1 MHPTPYAE
9 ARCHTRVQIP
19 ERVAMEA
26 QPGDDVARNND
37 GVSLTPEKL
46 AAKLEARFSAG
57 PEPQTF
63 TYLGSRFLVSVN
75 PYEALESQ
83 SDAAAAVYA
92 DDYRNTSRKRK
103 GVAPHVFAVA
113 ANAYLHMRQTGLN
126 QSIVFSGE
134 TGTGKSEAKRMALR
148 MLSFL
153 RPHARRDTQLFDK
166 IIEAEI
172 VLEAFG
178 NAKTVAHAN
187 ASRVGLYTE
196 LQFDE
201 LGRIAGAKCCDYMLD
216 RGRIA
221 RVPDN
226 ERNYHVLHYLANGA
240 QSDER
245 AAFGLT
251 QGAYE
256 YLNRPGTIQRL
267 PGVDDAAQFQD
278 LRSAMHS
285 LGLRER
291 YQECVF
297 QVLAAVLGLGNLQ
310 LEDQKDATVAEAA
323 YVRNVELLEH
333 VALLL
338 GVDPAAL
345 QQAVTYHTRMI
356 GRELCTVYLD
366 AQGSRARCDALAR
379 HLYAMLFGWLVERI
393 NTVLACDPG
402 VYSSHIGLLDLPGF
416 QSGKRSRFDHFV
428 FNYANE
434 RIHHFVNHHVFGVG
448 REEYAAEGV
457 DHISSAVSHTDN
469 TGCLDL
475 FMKPGTGLLF
485 VMDRFT
491 KTTKKDKGRDTKSG
505 SEGDAKLLALF
516 NEAHAAESPSW
527 YAASRRA
534 NEFGVRHFVRRV
546 GYSVD
551 QFADWN
557 TDRLGVDFYTL
568 FRGVSAGDA
577 PATTN
582 PFVARLFD
590 DAMVVVEGHPRLESA
605 VIDAQ
610 QTAMPLRAPSAAQP
624 PAQKKRK
631 IMCAVSQYQRA
642 LTQLISALDE
652 TLPWFVHC
660 INPNDHQEAREWDRE
675 HVQQQLAAYGVVDI
689 AHGKHAEF
697 TASLLHADLTS
708 RYRVAIKKYVRTQEK
723 VTPAEVCEALRRAM
737 GWGDCDMAIGKTK
750 VFLSF
755 AAWRQLEDPL
765 RERERLLAC
774 GLHEDAVGSASPEDL
789 QSVYEDDDAE
799 LFPDGDDAV
808 DDAASLLEHGAA
820 LQAQMTA
827 AAAAAA
833 GAAPGGDRSPLGGS
847 PGLSGGDD
855 DKTID
860 DSRSGGRASRAT
872 AAGAGGD
879 EKGEKGAHSP
889 AGEVEEEDEEDED
902 PASKMSRARRNWLV
916 LVWLLTWWAPSPCL
930 SWCGRLRRKDQ
941 RIAWREKVALCA
953 LILFLCCVMIF
964 WIAVLGLLICPK
976 QHVHSIEEMRGHNTA
991 DDALIAIRGEV
1002 FDIQGFNHMGVNSK
1016 YLIDNNYPGSDL
1028 SDKFPLQLSFICPFP
1043 DLDPR
1048 LSLSP
1053 KPEPYTDT
1061 WLHDHRFWRHPDMVQ
1076 GGYNY
1081 YQYRLMR
1088 IMRENYARGKIAIEP
1103 QRIEMEGKGVGMP
1116 SGMRRY
1122 WSIINNEV
1130 FDLTDYI
1137 QRRGAPFVVAPDD
1150 RSNETRSR
1158 LFLDDGV
1165 HNMFQMHPGQ
1175 DITDRWNRYFAKRPM
1190 ARRMHYQCLRG
1201 AFYAGVVDKRKSFQC
1216 YFANY
1221 VLLASSVA
1229 LTSIIFFKF
1238 LAALQ
1243 LGSRREPE
1251 EHDKFIICNVPC
1263 YTEGDE
1269 GLRSTLESLATLHY
1283 DDKRKLLFIIC
1294 DGMIVGSGNDRPT
1307 PRIVLDILG
1316 ADPDLDPE
1324 PLSFL
1329 SLGEGQKQHNMG
1341 KVYSGLYEAAG
1352 HVVPYIVV
1360 VKCGTPRERTRQ
1372 GNRGKRDSQIIL
1384 MRFFNKV
1391 HFNLPMSP
1399 LELEIYHQ
1407 IKNVI
1412 GVNPA
1417 FYEFIMMVDADTYVF
1432 PDSLNRMVSCMLH
1445 DSKLMGICGE
1455 TQLANEK
1462 DTWITMIQVYE
1473 YYISHHLS
1481 KAFESLFGSVTCLP
1495 GCFCMYRIRAPE
1507 SNYPLLVSN
1516 NMVSDYAENN
1526 VDTLHKKNLLHLGED
1541 RYLTTLMLKHHPYYK
1556 MKFTSDA
1563 QCRTNAP
1570 DTWQVLLSQR
1580 RRWINSTVHNL
1591 LELVFLPR
1599 LCGFCCFSMRFI
1611 VFIDLVSTIV
1621 MPATVVYLGYL
1632 IYQLVVSTSDTP
1644 LVSVYLLAAVYGL
1657 QALLFVFKRQWQH
1670 IGWMIVYLLALPVF
1684 SFFIPIYAFWH
1695 FDDFSWG
1702 NTRMVVGDGKKV
1714 KYVAEIEEFDPTTIP
1729 LRKWDEYEE
1738 DILNNGPPKA
1748 RIDDLR
1754 SEMSSRASMYFG
1766 HMRPESAAGSVY
1778 GGYGYG
1784 YHRNAA
1790 AHMQLAHA
1798 GDMAI
1803 PIGDASVASMSPAS
1817 NSHAFYAPEP
1827 MAFMNHPGPQMAAR
1841 AQPAPRFAAPDNGVP
1856 VQYPSGMPN
1865 EVLVQSVRRILSTV
1879 DLMLVTKKQVRQQ
1892 VAQDCNMDQDEL
1904 NARKAFINLCIDE
1917 VLNERL

>member
-1 MHPTPYAE
+1 
-9 ARCHTRVQIP
+9 
-19 ERVAMEA
+19 ME
-26 QPGDDVARNND
+26 PSSSDDVARYND
-37 GVSLTPEKL
+37 GVSLSTETL
-46 AAKLEARFSAG
+46 ANKLEARFSASS
-57 PEPQTF
+57 EPQTF
-63 TYLGSRFLVSVN
+63 TYLGSRFLISVN

-83 SDAAAAVYA
+83 NDTAAAVYA
-92 DDYRNTSRKRK
+92 EDYRNTSGKRK
-103 GVAPHVFAVA
+103 GVTPHVFGVA

-126 QSIVFSGE
+126 QSLIFSGE
-134 TGTGKSEAKRMALR
+134 TGTGKSEAKRLAIR

-153 RPHARRDTQLFDK
+153 RPHARRDTQVFDK

-172 VLEAFG
+172 ILEAFG
-178 NAKTVAHAN
+178 NAKTTSHSN
-187 ASRVGLYTE
+187 GTRVGMYTE

-201 LGRIAGAKCCDYMLD
+201 LGRIAGAKYCDYMLD
-216 RGRIA
+216 RNRVTN
-221 RVPDN
+221 VPDN
-226 ERNYHVLHYLANGA
+226 ERNYHVFHYLVHGV
-240 QSDER
+240 QSEER
-245 AAFGLT
+245 SHFGLT
-251 QGAYE
+251 QSSYE

-267 PGVDDAAQFQD
+267 PGVDDAMQLQD
-278 LRSAMHS
+278 LRSAMNS
-285 LGLRER
+285 LRIR
-291 YQECVF
+291 DKYQECIF
-297 QVLAAVLGLGNLQ
+297 QVLAAILGLGDLQ
-310 LEDQKDATVAEAA
+310 LENQKDTTVTEAA
-323 YVRNVELLEH
+323 YIKNVDLLDH
-333 VALLL
+333 VALQL
-338 GVDPAAL
+338 GVDPASL
-345 QQAVTYHTRMI
+345 QQAVTYHTKMI

-366 AQGSRARCDALAR
+366 SQGSRARCDALAR
-379 HLYAMLFGWLVERI
+379 HLYSLLFNWLVEKI
-393 NTVLACDPG
+393 NSTLLCDQG

-416 QSGKRSRFDHFV
+416 QNQKRNHYEQFIY
-428 FNYANE
+428 NYANE
-434 RIHHFVNHHVFGVG
+434 RIHHFMNHHIFDVG
-448 REEYAAEGV
+448 KEEYASEGV
-457 DHISSAVSHTDN
+457 DHILNSATYRDN

-475 FMKPGTGLLF
+475 FMKSGSGLLF
-485 VMDRFT
+485 VMDKFT
-491 KTTKKDKGRDTKSG
+491 KTSKKEKNRSSKSG
-505 SEGDAKLLALF
+505 SEADTRLVGLF
-516 NEAHAAESPSW
+516 DEAHHDHGKTRAGSEPW
-527 YAASRRA
+527 YIKSRRQG
-534 NEFGVRHFVRRV
+534 EFGIRHFACQAS
-546 GYSVD
+546 YSAS
-551 QFADWN
+551 QF
-557 TDRLGVDFYTL
+557 TDNNIDYLGVDFYTL
-568 FRGVSAGDA
+568 FRGISTGDS
-577 PATTN
+577 PATIN
-582 PFVARLFD
+582 PFVARILD
-590 DAMVVVEGHPRLESA
+590 DRTVVVEGHPRLESA
-605 VIDAQ
+605 IINAQ
-610 QTAMPLRAPSAAQP
+610 QSMMPLRAPYTSQP
-624 PAQKKRK
+624 KAQKKRK
-631 IMCAVSQYQRA
+631 ITCVVSQYQRA
-642 LTQLISALDE
+642 LTQLISSLDE
-652 TLPWFVHC
+652 TLPWFVYC
-660 INPNDHQEAREWDRE
+660 ISPNDQQEARTWEKE
-675 HVQQQLAAYGVVDI
+675 HVHRQLTSAGIVDI
-689 AHGKHAEF
+689 ARAKNVEF
-697 TASLLHADLTS
+697 TASLLHDDLAS
-708 RYRVAIKKYVRTQEK
+708 RYNVAIKKYVRTKEK
-723 VTPAEVCEALRRAM
+723 TSSVERCEALRRAM
-737 GWGDCDMAIGKTK
+737 GWDDSDMAIGKK
-750 VFLSF
+750 KAFLSF
-755 AAWRQLEDPL
+755 GAWRQLEDPL
-765 RERERLLAC
+765 RERERLLVSGIKA
-774 GLHEDAVGSASPEDL
+774 GSPGSVQPEDL
-789 QSVYEDDDAE
+789 QSVYEDDGME
-799 LFPDGDDAV
+799 LFPDDLHDEDDI
-808 DDAASLLEHGAA
+808 ASLLDYTAAFQEH
-820 LQAQMTA
+820 QAQITLA
-827 AAAAAA
+827 QGDKQSGC
-833 GAAPGGDRSPLGGS
+833 GASTS
-847 PGLSGGDD
+847 GDD
-855 DKTID
+855 ERTFDEANSD
-860 DSRSGGRASRAT
+860 RPSGKE
-872 AAGAGGD
+872 GD
-879 EKGEKGAHSP
+879 LKVDHVESLV
-889 AGEVEEEDEEDED
+889 VEEKDVEE
-902 PASKMSRARRNWLV
+902 ASSSISSSRRYWLI
-916 LVWLLTWWAPSPCL
+916 LVWLLTWWMPSPFL
-930 SWCGRLRRKDQ
+930 SCCGKLKRKDQ

-953 LILFLCCVMIF
+953 LILLCCCVIIF

-976 QHVHSIEEMRGHNTA
+976 QHVHTIEEMRGHNTA

-1016 YLIDNNYPGSDL
+1016 YLVDNNYPGSDM
-1028 SDKFPLQLSFICPFP
+1028 SDKFPLQLSFVCPFP
-1043 DLDPR
+1043 GLDPR
-1048 LSLSP
+1048 LAMSP
-1053 KPEPYTDT
+1053 KPEPYTEA
-1061 WLHDHRFWRHPDMVQ
+1061 WLHDHRFWRHPEMVQ

-1088 IMRENYARGKIAIEP
+1088 IMRENYYRGKIATEP
-1103 QRIEMEGKGVGMP
+1103 QRVEMEGKGIGLP

-1130 FDLTDYI
+1130 FDLTEYI
-1137 QRRGAPFVVAPDD
+1137 QRRGAPFVVAPDE
-1150 RSNETRSR
+1150 RSNETSSR
-1158 LFLDDGV
+1158 MFLDDGV

-1175 DITDRWNRYFAKRPM
+1175 DITDKWNRYFSKRPI
-1190 ARRMHYQCLRG
+1190 ARRLHYQCLRG
-1201 AFYAGVVDKRKSFQC
+1201 AFYVGVVDKRKSFQC

-1251 EHDKFIICNVPC
+1251 EHDRFIVCNVPC
-1263 YTEGDE
+1263 YTEGEE

-1283 DDKRKLLFIIC
+1283 DDKRKLMFVIC

-1316 ADPDLDPE
+1316 SDPDIEPE

-1329 SLGEGQKQHNMG
+1329 SLGEGTKQHNMG
-1341 KVYSGLYEAAG
+1341 KVYSGLFEAAG
-1352 HVVPYIVV
+1352 HVVPYVVV

-1507 SNYPLLVSN
+1507 SNYPLLASN
-1516 NMVSDYAENN
+1516 GIVKEYSENN

-1563 QCRTNAP
+1563 QCKTNAP

-1632 IYQLVVSTSDTP
+1632 IYQLAVSTSDTP

-1702 NTRMVVGDGKKV
+1702 NTRMVVGDGKKA
-1714 KYVAEIEEFDPTTIP
+1714 KYVAEVEEFDPTTIP
-1729 LRKWDEYEE
+1729 LRKWDEYEQE
-1738 DILNNGPPKA
+1738 IMHGGPEKA
-1748 RIDDLR
+1748 AMDDLR

-1766 HMRPESAAGSVY
+1766 PPRPGSAAGSVAGSVY
-1778 GGYGYG
+1778 GAGNYG
-1784 YHRNAA
+1784 YHQGAVANMHIAA
-1790 AHMQLAHA
+1790 PHQHVNIPMSMA
-1798 GDMAI
+1798 GGDI
-1803 PIGDASVASMSPAS
+1803 QCDASVAGMSLANNHCYNMPGV
-1817 NSHAFYAPEP
+1817 P
-1827 MAFMNHPGPQMAAR
+1827 MAPMQNYAMQGPGIGHSAA
-1841 AQPAPRFAAPDNGVP
+1841 AENGQLVH
-1856 VQYPSGMPN
+1856 YPSGMPN
-1865 EVLVQSVRRILSTV
+1865 EVLMQSVRRILSTA

-1892 VAQDCNMDQDEL
+1892 VALDCNMDQEEL
-1904 NARKAFINLCIDE
+1904 SARKSFINLCIDE
-1917 VLNERL
+1917 VLSERL

>member
-1 MHPTPYAE
+1 MDPASS
-9 ARCHTRVQIP
+9 
-19 ERVAMEA
+19 
-26 QPGDDVARNND
+26 DDVARHND
-37 GVSLTPEKL
+37 GVSLSAEGL
-46 AAKLEARFSAG
+46 ANRLEARFSVE

-92 DDYRNTSRKRK
+92 EDYRNTSGKRK
-103 GVAPHVFAVA
+103 GVAPHVFGIAT
-113 ANAYLHMRQTGLN
+113 NAYLHMRQTGLN
-126 QSIVFSGE
+126 QSLIFSGE
-134 TGTGKSEAKRMALR
+134 TGTGKSEAKRLAIR

-153 RPHARRDTQLFDK
+153 RPHARRDTQIFDK
-166 IIEAEI
+166 IVETEI
-172 VLEAFG
+172 ILEAFG
-178 NAKTVAHAN
+178 NAKTTSHAN
-187 ASRVGLYTE
+187 ASRVGIYSE

-201 LGRIAGAKCCDYMLD
+201 LGRIAGAKYCDYMLD
-216 RGRIA
+216 RNRVTH
-221 RVPDN
+221 VPDN
-226 ERNYHVLHYLANGA
+226 ERNYHVFHYLVHGV
-240 QSDER
+240 QSNER
-245 AAFGLT
+245 SLFGLT
-251 QGAYE
+251 HNNYE

-267 PGVDDAAQFQD
+267 QGVDDAVQFQD
-278 LRSAMHS
+278 LRTAMHS
-285 LGLRER
+285 LGIRDK
-291 YQECVF
+291 YQECIF
-297 QVLAAVLGLGNLQ
+297 QTLAAILELGNLQ
-310 LEDQKDATVAEAA
+310 LEDQKDTTVAEAA
-323 YVRNVELLEH
+323 YIKNVELLDH
-333 VALLL
+333 IALLL
-338 GVDPAAL
+338 GVEPANL
-345 QQAVTYHTRMI
+345 QQAVTYHTKMI

-366 AQGSRARCDALAR
+366 SRGSRARCDALAR
-379 HLYAMLFGWLVERI
+379 HLYSLLFSWLLEKI
-393 NTVLACDPG
+393 NSKLGCDQS

-416 QSGKRSRFDHFV
+416 QSQKRNHYEQFV
-428 FNYANE
+428 YNYANE
-434 RIHHFVNHHVFGVG
+434 RIHHFMNHHVFDVG
-448 REEYAAEGV
+448 SEEYASEGV
-457 DHISSAVSHTDN
+457 DHILNSVSHGDN

-475 FMKPGTGLLF
+475 FMKSGTGLLF
-485 VMDRFT
+485 IMDRFT
-491 KTTKKDKGRDTKSG
+491 KTSKKDKDRNSRSGREGDTKLV
-505 SEGDAKLLALF
+505 KLF
-516 NEAHAAESPSW
+516 NEAHQDSAKSKTASEPW
-527 YAASRRA
+527 YIKCKRQD
-534 NEFGVRHFVRRV
+534 EFSVRHYACPVN
-546 GYSVD
+546 YSID
-551 QFADWN
+551 QFVDNN
-557 TDRLGVDFYTL
+557 TDYLGVDFYTL
-568 FRGVSAGDA
+568 FRGISASDS
-577 PATTN
+577 PATIN
-582 PFVARLFD
+582 PFVARLLD
-590 DAMVVVEGHPRLESA
+590 DRVIIVEGHPRLESA
-605 VIDAQ
+605 IINAQ
-610 QTAMPLRAPSAAQP
+610 QSMMPLRAPYTSQP
-624 PAQKKRK
+624 RAQKKRK
-631 IMCAVSQYQRA
+631 ITCVVSQYQRA
-642 LTQLISALDE
+642 LTQLISSLDE
-652 TLPWFVHC
+652 TLPWFIYC
-660 INPNDHQEAREWDRE
+660 INPNDQQEARAWEKE
-675 HVQQQLAAYGVVDI
+675 HVQRQLQSAGVVNI
-689 AHGKHAEF
+689 ARAKNVEF
-697 TASLLHADLTS
+697 TASLLHGDLVS
-708 RYRVAIKKYVRTQEK
+708 RYNVAIKKYVRTKEK
-723 VTPAEVCEALRRAM
+723 TSSIERCEALRRAM
-737 GWGDCDMAIGKTK
+737 GWDDSDMAIGKRK
-750 VFLSF
+750 AFLSF
-755 AAWRQLEDPL
+755 SAWRQLEDPL

-774 GLHEDAVGSASPEDL
+774 GIKDNNSGSVPAEDL

-799 LFPDGDDAV
+799 LFLDDLAMEEDDIASLLDYSAALQEHQIQMNLAHADVQRGYEMSSPADDEKTV
-808 DDAASLLEHGAA
+808 DDAHSDRPSGKE
-820 LQAQMTA
+820 
-827 AAAAAA
+827 
-833 GAAPGGDRSPLGGS
+833 GDLKVTRVESPV
-847 PGLSGGDD
+847 
-855 DKTID
+855 
-860 DSRSGGRASRAT
+860 
-872 AAGAGGD
+872 
-879 EKGEKGAHSP
+879 
-889 AGEVEEEDEEDED
+889 VEEEDDN
-902 PASKMSRARRNWLV
+902 AQNKISRSRRYWLV
-916 LVWLLTWWAPSPCL
+916 LVWLLTWWVPSPLL
-930 SWCGRLRRKDQ
+930 SCCGRLKRKDQ

-953 LILFLCCVMIF
+953 LIFLCCCAIIF

-976 QHVHSIEEMRGHNTA
+976 QHVHTIEELRGHNTA

-1016 YLIDNNYPGSDL
+1016 YLVDNNYPGSDM
-1028 SDKFPLQLSFICPFP
+1028 SDKFPLQLSFVCPFP
-1043 DLDPR
+1043 GLDPR
-1048 LSLSP
+1048 LALSP
-1053 KPEPYTDT
+1053 KPEPYTEA
-1061 WLHDHRFWRHPDMVQ
+1061 WLHDHRFWRHPEMVE

-1088 IMRENYARGKIAIEP
+1088 IMRDNYFRGKIATEP
-1103 QRIEMEGKGVGMP
+1103 QRVEMEGKGVGLP
-1116 SGMRRY
+1116 NGMRRY
-1122 WSIINNEV
+1122 WSIINNEI
-1130 FDLTDYI
+1130 FDLSEYI
-1137 QRRGAPFVVAPDD
+1137 QRRGAPFVVAPDG
-1150 RSNETRSR
+1150 RSNETNSR
-1158 LFLDDGV
+1158 MFLDDGV

-1175 DITDRWNRYFAKRPM
+1175 DITDKWNRYFAKRPV
-1190 ARRMHYQCLRG
+1190 ARRLHYQCLRG
-1201 AFYAGVVDKRKSFQC
+1201 AFYVGVVDKRKSFQC

-1283 DDKRKLLFIIC
+1283 DDKRKLLFVIC
-1294 DGMIVGSGNDRPT
+1294 DGMIVGSGNDRST

-1316 ADPDLDPE
+1316 SDPDIEPE

-1329 SLGEGQKQHNMG
+1329 SLGEGTKQHNMG
-1341 KVYSGLYEAAG
+1341 KVYSGLFEAAG

-1391 HFNLPMSP
+1391 HFNLPMTP

-1516 NMVSDYAENN
+1516 NIVMDYSENN

-1563 QCRTNAP
+1563 QCKTNAP

-1632 IYQLVVSTSDTP
+1632 IYQLAASTSDTP

-1702 NTRMVVGDGKKV
+1702 NTRMVVGDGKKA
-1714 KYVAEIEEFDPTTIP
+1714 KYVAEAETFDPSTIP
-1729 LRKWDEYEE
+1729 LRKWDEYEQE
-1738 DILNNGPPKA
+1738 IMNGGRDKA
-1748 RIDDLR
+1748 NINGLR

-1766 HMRPESAAGSVY
+1766 PPRPGSAAGSVY
-1778 GGYGYG
+1778 SAGNYG
-1784 YHRNAA
+1784 YHTGPGIN
-1790 AHMQLAHA
+1790 MQLANNVAHVNIPMGMA
-1798 GDMAI
+1798 G
-1803 PIGDASVASMSPAS
+1803 GDVPCNVSVVGMGM
-1817 NSHAFYAPEP
+1817 NNDNNNNMRYAPDIPVP
-1827 MAFMNHPGPQMAAR
+1827 MSHPMPPSMPSHQLPAHGVGNGGGYTASQMEALAEG
-1841 AQPAPRFAAPDNGVP
+1841 APVP
-1856 VQYPSGMPN
+1856 YPSGMPN
-1865 EVLVQSVRRILSTV
+1865 EVLMQSVRRILSTV

-1892 VAQDCNMDQDEL
+1892 VAQDCSMDQDEL
-1904 NARKAFINLCIDE
+1904 SARKSFINLCIDE

>member
-1 MHPTPYAE
+1 MECTSTDDL
-9 ARCHTRVQIP
+9 ARR
-19 ERVAMEA
+19 
-26 QPGDDVARNND
+26 ND
-37 GVSLTPEKL
+37 GVQLSASDL
-46 AAKLEARFSAG
+46 ANKLEARLMNG
-57 PEPQTF
+57 TEPHTF
-63 TYLGSRFLVSVN
+63 TYLGSRFLISIN

-92 DDYRNTSRKRK
+92 EDYRNTSEKRK

-113 ANAYLHMRQTGLN
+113 TNAYLHMRQTGLN
-126 QSIVFSGE
+126 QSLIFTGE
-134 TGTGKSEAKRMALR
+134 TGTGKSEAKRLAVR

-153 RPHARRDTQLFDK
+153 RPHARRDTQIFDK
-166 IIEAEI
+166 IVEAEI
-172 VLEAFG
+172 ILEAFG
-178 NAKTVAHAN
+178 NAKTVSHAN
-187 ASRVGLYTE
+187 ASRVGMYTE

-201 LGRIAGAKCCDYMLD
+201 LGRIAGAKYSDYMLE
-216 RGRIA
+216 RSRVTH
-221 RVPDN
+221 VPDN
-226 ERNYHVLHYLANGA
+226 ERNYHVLHYLAHGVH
-240 QSDER
+240 SDER
-245 AAFGLT
+245 SLFGLS
-251 QGAYE
+251 QSSYE
-256 YLNRPGTIQRL
+256 YLSRPGTIQRL
-267 PGVDDAAQFQD
+267 PGVDDASQFQD
-278 LRSAMHS
+278 LRMAMHS
-285 LGLRER
+285 LGLREKH
-291 YQECVF
+291 QECIF
-297 QVLAAVLGLGNLQ
+297 QVLSAILSLGNLQ
-310 LEDQKDATVAEAA
+310 LEDQKDTTIAEAA
-323 YVRNVELLEH
+323 YVKNAELLNH
-333 VALLL
+333 IALIL
-338 GVDPAAL
+338 GIEPSSL
-345 QQAVTYHTRMI
+345 QQAVTYHTCMI

-366 AQGSRARCDALAR
+366 AQGSRSRCDALAR
-379 HLYAMLFGWLVERI
+379 HLYSLLFGWLIEKI
-393 NTVLACDPG
+393 NTTLGCDQS

-416 QSGKRSRFDHFV
+416 QSQKRNHFEQ
-428 FNYANE
+428 FIYNYANE
-434 RIHHFVNHHVFGVG
+434 RIHHFMNHHVFEVG
-448 REEYAAEGV
+448 SDEYASEGI
-457 DHISSAVSHTDN
+457 DHVLSTATHKDN

-475 FMKPGTGLLF
+475 FMKSGTGLLF
-485 VMDRFT
+485 VMDKFT
-491 KTTKKDKGRDTKSG
+491 KSTKKEKDSKNSNNNSNSKTGP
-505 SEGDAKLLALF
+505 EGDAKLLELF
-516 NEAHAAESPSW
+516 AEAQQTTAKGKAGNEAW
-527 YAASRRA
+527 YVGVKRHG
-534 NEFGVRHFVRRV
+534 EFGVRHFARQVN
-546 GYSVD
+546 YSID
-551 QFADWN
+551 QFADKN
-557 TDRLGVDFYTL
+557 TDYLGVDFYTL

-577 PATTN
+577 PTTVN

-590 DAMVVVEGHPRLESA
+590 DRSIVVEGHPRLQSA
-605 VIDAQ
+605 IIDAQ
-610 QTAMPLRAPSAAQP
+610 QILAPLRAPSTSHP
-624 PAQKKRK
+624 RPQKKKK
-631 IMCAVSQYQRA
+631 ILCVVSQYQRT

-660 INPNDHQEAREWDRE
+660 INPNDNQESRTWDKD
-675 HVQQQLAAYGVVDI
+675 HVQRQLTAYGIVDV
-689 AHGKHAEF
+689 ARAKSAEF
-697 TASLLHADLTS
+697 TASLLHADVAA
-708 RYRVAIKKYVRTQEK
+708 RYKVALKKYVRTKEK
-723 VTPAEVCEALRRAM
+723 TDAVERCQALRRAM
-737 GWGDCDMAIGKTK
+737 GWDDSDMAIGKKK

-755 AAWRQLEDPL
+755 NAWRQLEDPL
-765 RERERLLAC
+765 RERERLLVC
-774 GLHEDAVGSASPEDL
+774 GIKDDGSGGAVAAEDL
-789 QSVYEDDDAE
+789 QSVYEDDDVE
-799 LFPDGDDAV
+799 LFADAAMAEADVASLLAYSAALQERQLNMQLALADGAASASAGDDEKTV
-808 DDAASLLEHGAA
+808 DDAGSDCDASKSDKKEI
-820 LQAQMTA
+820 
-827 AAAAAA
+827 A
-833 GAAPGGDRSPLGGS
+833 GDLPEL
-847 PGLSGGDD
+847 
-855 DKTID
+855 
-860 DSRSGGRASRAT
+860 
-872 AAGAGGD
+872 
-879 EKGEKGAHSP
+879 
-889 AGEVEEEDEEDED
+889 EEEDDD
-902 PASKMSRARRNWLV
+902 AKGRMSASRRYWLV
-916 LVWLLTWWAPSPCL
+916 VVWLLTWWVPSPLL
-930 SWCGRLRRKDQ
+930 SCCGKLRRKDQ

-953 LILFLCCVMIF
+953 MIFLCCCVIIF

-976 QHVHSIEEMRGHNTA
+976 QHVHTIEEMRGHNTA

-1016 YLIDNNYPGSDL
+1016 YLVDNNYPGSDV
-1028 SDKFPLQLSFICPFP
+1028 SDRFPLQLSFVCPFP
-1043 DLDPR
+1043 GMDPR
-1048 LSLSP
+1048 LALTP
-1053 KPEPYTDT
+1053 KPEPYSDT
-1061 WLHDHRFWRHPDMVQ
+1061 WLHDHRFWRHPEMVS

-1088 IMRENYARGKIAIEP
+1088 IMRENYSRGKIATEP
-1103 QRIEMEGKGVGMP
+1103 QRIEMEGKGIGLP
-1116 SGMRRY
+1116 NGTRRY
-1122 WSIINNEV
+1122 WAIINNEV
-1130 FDLTDYI
+1130 FDLTEYI
-1137 QRRGAPFVVAPDD
+1137 QRRGAPFVVAPDGQ
-1150 RSNETRSR
+1150 SNETTSR
-1158 LFLDDGV
+1158 MFLDDGV
-1165 HNMFQMHPGQ
+1165 HNLFQMHAGQ
-1175 DITDRWNRYFAKRPM
+1175 DITEKWNRYFAKRPT
-1190 ARRMHYQCLRG
+1190 ARRLHYQCLRG
-1201 AFYAGVVDKRKSFQC
+1201 AFYAGVIDKRKSFQC

-1251 EHDKFIICNVPC
+1251 EHDKFIVCNVPC

-1283 DDKRKLLFIIC
+1283 DDKRKLLFVIC

-1329 SLGEGQKQHNMG
+1329 SLGEGMRQHNMA
-1341 KVYSGLYEAAG
+1341 KVYSGLFEAAG

-1391 HFNLPMSP
+1391 HFNLPMTP

-1445 DSKLMGICGE
+1445 DAKLMGICGE

-1516 NMVSDYAENN
+1516 SMVADYAENN

-1599 LCGFCCFSMRFI
+1599 LCGFCCFSMRFV

-1632 IYQLVVSTSDTP
+1632 IYQLATSTSDTP

-1670 IGWMIVYLLALPVF
+1670 IGWMIVYLLAMPVF

-1702 NTRMVVGDGKKV
+1702 NTRMVVGDGKKTR
-1714 KYVAEIEEFDPTTIP
+1714 YLAEIEEFDPATIP
-1729 LRKWDEYEE
+1729 LCKWEDYEQE
-1738 DILNNGPPKA
+1738 ILYSHADHAHP
-1748 RIDDLR
+1748 DDAR
-1754 SEMSSRASMYFG
+1754 SEMSSRASMYYGG
-1766 HMRPESAAGSVY
+1766 HPRPASAAGSVY
-1778 GGYGYG
+1778 GANNYGYYPHG
-1784 YHRNAA
+1784 AA
-1790 AHMQLAHA
+1790 NMQLATNPHVNIAMSMA
-1798 GDMAI
+1798 GGADV
-1803 PIGDASVASMSPAS
+1803 PCSASVAGMSIAATNQRFMHDMSAPMQVPMHMQMQIPAMGHAPLPPLSGMPGSGGFQMASMSHTS
-1817 NSHAFYAPEP
+1817 SESAPI
-1827 MAFMNHPGPQMAAR
+1827 
-1841 AQPAPRFAAPDNGVP
+1841 
-1856 VQYPSGMPN
+1856 QYPSGMPN
-1865 EVLVQSVRRILSTV
+1865 EVVMQSVRRILSTA
-1879 DLMLVTKKQVRQQ
+1879 DLMMVTKKQVRQQ
-1892 VAQDCNMDQDEL
+1892 VGQDCNMDQDEL
-1904 NARKAFINLCIDE
+1904 NARKSFINLCIDE
-1917 VLNERL
+1917 ALNERL

>member
-1 MHPTPYAE
+1 MDAKSS
-9 ARCHTRVQIP
+9 
-19 ERVAMEA
+19 
-26 QPGDDVARNND
+26 DDVARSND
-37 GVSLTPEKL
+37 GASLTSEVV
-46 AAKLEARFSAG
+46 ANRLEARFSAN
-57 PEPQTF
+57 PEPQIF
-63 TYLGSRFLVSVN
+63 TYLGSRFLISVN

-83 SDAAAAVYA
+83 SDAAAAIYA
-92 DDYRNTSRKRK
+92 EDYRNTSEKRR
-103 GVAPHVFAVA
+103 GLAPHVFAVA
-113 ANAYLHMRQTGLN
+113 SNAYLHMRQTGLN
-126 QSIVFSGE
+126 QSLVFSGE
-134 TGTGKSEAKRMALR
+134 TGTGKSEAKRLAMR

-153 RPHARRDTQLFDK
+153 RPHARRDTQMFDK
-166 IIEAEI
+166 IVEAEI

-178 NAKTVAHAN
+178 NAKTTSHAN
-187 ASRVGLYTE
+187 ASRVGTYTE

-201 LGRIAGAKCCDYMLD
+201 LGRIAGAKYSDYMLD
-216 RGRIA
+216 RNRVTH
-221 RVPDN
+221 VPDN
-226 ERNYHVLHYLANGA
+226 ERNYHVFHYLVNGV

-245 AAFGLT
+245 SKFGLSQST
-251 QGAYE
+251 HE
-256 YLNRPGTIQRL
+256 YLSRPGTIQRL

-278 LRSAMHS
+278 LRMAMHS
-285 LGLRER
+285 LGLRDK
-291 YQECVF
+291 YQECIF
-297 QVLAAVLGLGNLQ
+297 QVLAGILELGNLQ
-310 LEDQKDATVAEAA
+310 LEDQKDTTAAEAA
-323 YVRNVELLEH
+323 YIKNVELLEH

-338 GVDPAAL
+338 GIDAGNL

-379 HLYAMLFGWLVERI
+379 HLYSLLFGWLVEKI
-393 NTVLACDPG
+393 NTTLSCDAS

-416 QSGKRSRFDHFV
+416 QSDKRNRFEQFV
-428 FNYANE
+428 FNYASE
-434 RIHHFVNHHVFGVG
+434 RVHHFINHHVFDVG

-457 DHISSAVSHTDN
+457 EHILNSVSHRDN

-475 FMKPGTGLLF
+475 FMKTGTGLLF
-485 VMDRFT
+485 IMDRFT
-491 KTTKKDKGRDTKSG
+491 KASKKDKGRSAKTG
-505 SEGDAKLLALF
+505 AEGDAQLIGQF
-516 NEAHAAESPSW
+516 NDAHPDKGGDAW
-527 YAASRRA
+527 YLRAKRAS
-534 NEFGVRHFVRRV
+534 EFGVRHFARRV
-546 GYSVD
+546 NYSIE
-551 QFADWN
+551 QFADCN
-557 TDRLGVDFYTL
+557 TDYLGVDFYTL
-568 FRGVSAGDA
+568 IRGVSVSDA
-577 PATTN
+577 PATAN
-582 PFVARLFD
+582 PFVARMFD
-590 DAMVVVEGHPRLESA
+590 DRMLVVEGHPRLASA
-605 VIDAQ
+605 IINAQ
-610 QTAMPLRAPSAAQP
+610 QTVMPLRAPYTSQP
-624 PAQKKRK
+624 RAPKKRK
-631 IMCAVSQYQRA
+631 ITCVVSQYQRA
-642 LTQLISALDE
+642 LTQLISSLDE

-660 INPNDHQEAREWDRE
+660 IAPNDQQEARVWDKE
-675 HVQQQLAAYGVVDI
+675 FVQRQLAAGGISDI
-689 AHGKHAEF
+689 ARAKNAEF
-697 TASLLHADLTS
+697 TASLLHGDLTS
-708 RYRVAIKKYVRTQEK
+708 RYKVAIKKYVRTKEK
-723 VTPAEVCEALRRAM
+723 TSAVERCQALRRAM
-737 GWGDCDMAIGKTK
+737 GWDDSDMAIGKK
-750 VFLSF
+750 KAFLSF
-755 AAWRQLEDPL
+755 NAWRQLEDPL
-765 RERERLLAC
+765 RERERLLVC
-774 GLHEDAVGSASPEDL
+774 GIHEEATGGIHDEAPGGMAPEDL
-789 QSVYEDDDAE
+789 QSVYEDDDME
-799 LFPDGDDAV
+799 LFPDNGTAYEA
-808 DDAASLLEHGAA
+808 DAASLLDYGAT
-820 LQAQMTA
+820 LQMRQQQA
-827 AAAAAA
+827 AAINAAD
-833 GAAPGGDRSPLGGS
+833 APTMGS
-847 PGLSGGDD
+847 PGTGGGDD
-855 DKTID
+855 RTMD
-860 DSRSGGRASRAT
+860 DSLSADHASRADNEKDSDLKGT
-872 AAGAGGD
+872 AD
-879 EKGEKGAHSP
+879 EDA
-889 AGEVEEEDEEDED
+889 VVEEDED
-902 PASKMSRARRNWLV
+902 ETTKMTRARRYWLV
-916 LVWLLTWWAPSPCL
+916 LVWLLTWWVPSPCL
-930 SWCGRLRRKDQ
+930 SCCAKLKRRDQ

-953 LILFLCCVMIF
+953 LIFLLCCVIIF

-976 QHVHSIEEMRGHNTA
+976 QHVQTIEEMRGHNTA
-991 DDALIAIRGEV
+991 DDALVAIRGEV
-1002 FDIQGFNHMGVNSK
+1002 YDIQGFNHMGVNAK
-1016 YLIDNNYPGSDL
+1016 YLVDNNYPGSDL
-1028 SDKFPLQLSFICPFP
+1028 SDKFPLQLSFVCPFP

-1048 LSLSP
+1048 LALSP

-1061 WLHDHRFWRHPDMVQ
+1061 WLHDHRFWRHPDMVA
-1076 GGYNY
+1076 GGFNY

-1088 IMRENYARGKIAIEP
+1088 IMRENYSRGKIATEP

-1116 SGMRRY
+1116 NGMRRY
-1122 WSIINNEV
+1122 WSIINNEL
-1130 FDLTDYI
+1130 FDLTEYI
-1137 QRRGAPFVVAPDD
+1137 QRRGAPFVIAPDD
-1150 RSNETRSR
+1150 HSNETRSR
-1158 LFLDDGV
+1158 MFLDDGV

-1175 DITDRWNRYFAKRPM
+1175 DITDKWNRYFAKHPV
-1190 ARRMHYQCLRG
+1190 ARRIHYQCLRG
-1201 AFYAGVVDKRKSFQC
+1201 AFYVGVVDKRKSFQC

-1263 YTEGDE
+1263 YTEGEDN
-1269 GLRSTLESLATLHY
+1269 LRSTLESLSTLHY

-1294 DGMIVGSGNDRPT
+1294 DGMIMGSGNDRPT

-1316 ADPDLDPE
+1316 ADPDVDPE

-1329 SLGEGQKQHNMG
+1329 SLGEGMKQHNLG
-1341 KVYSGLYEAAG
+1341 KVYSGLFEAAG

-1391 HFNLPMSP
+1391 HFNLPMTP

-1407 IKNVI
+1407 IKNII

-1516 NMVSDYAENN
+1516 NMIRDYAENN

-1556 MKFTSDA
+1556 NKFTSDA

-1611 VFIDLVSTIV
+1611 VFIDLLSTIV

-1657 QALLFVFKRQWQH
+1657 QALLFVIKRQWQH

-1684 SFFIPIYAFWH
+1684 SFFIPIYSFWH

-1702 NTRMVVGDGKKV
+1702 NTRVVVGDGKKT
-1714 KYVAEIEEFDPTTIP
+1714 KYVAEVEEFDPSIIP
-1729 LRKWDEYEE
+1729 LRKWDEYREE
-1738 DILNNGPPKA
+1738 ILNGGLNKA
-1748 RIDDLR
+1748 RMDDMR

-1766 HMRPESAAGSVY
+1766 QPRPGSAAGSVY
-1778 GGYGYG
+1778 GVNGYGY
-1784 YHRNAA
+1784 YHNAGA
-1790 AHMQLAHA
+1790 NMQIANGGHMNIPMSVA
-1798 GDMAI
+1798 G
-1803 PIGDASVASMSPAS
+1803 GDAM
-1817 NSHAFYAPEP
+1817 
-1827 MAFMNHPGPQMAAR
+1827 
-1841 AQPAPRFAAPDNGVP
+1841 
-1856 VQYPSGMPN
+1856 
-1865 EVLVQSVRRILSTV
+1865 
-1879 DLMLVTKKQVRQQ
+1879 
-1892 VAQDCNMDQDEL
+1892 
-1904 NARKAFINLCIDE
+1904 
-1917 VLNERL
+1917 

>member
-1 MHPTPYAE
+1 MTTP
-9 ARCHTRVQIP
+9 VDP
-19 ERVAMEA
+19 
-26 QPGDDVARNND
+26 
-37 GVSLTPEKL
+37 
-46 AAKLEARFSAG
+46 
-57 PEPQTF
+57 
-63 TYLGSRFLVSVN
+63 
-75 PYEALESQ
+75 
-83 SDAAAAVYA
+83 
-92 DDYRNTSRKRK
+92 
-103 GVAPHVFAVA
+103 
-113 ANAYLHMRQTGLN
+113 N
-126 QSIVFSGE
+126 QCSGE
-134 TGTGKSEAKRMALR
+134 TGTGKSEAKRLALR

-153 RPHARRDTQLFDK
+153 RPHARRDTQVFDK

-172 VLEAFG
+172 IIEAFG
-178 NAKTVAHAN
+178 NAKTVCHAN
-187 ASRVGLYTE
+187 ASRVGIYTE

-201 LGRIAGAKCCDYMLD
+201 LGRIAGAKYCDYMLD
-216 RGRIA
+216 RSRVA

-226 ERNYHVLHYLANGA
+226 ERNFHVLHYLVNGT

-245 AAFGLT
+245 SAFGLT
-251 QGAYE
+251 QSTYE
-256 YLNRPGTIQRL
+256 YLCRPGTIQRL

-278 LRSAMHS
+278 LRTAMCS
-285 LGLRER
+285 LGLRQR
-291 YQECVF
+291 YQECIF
-297 QVLAAVLGLGNLQ
+297 QVLAAILGLGNLQ
-310 LEDQKDATVAEAA
+310 LEDQKDATAAEAA
-323 YVRNVELLEH
+323 YIRNVDLLGH
-333 VALLL
+333 IALLL
-338 GVDPAAL
+338 GVDAGSL

-366 AQGSRARCDALAR
+366 ASGSHTRCDALAR
-379 HLYAMLFGWLVERI
+379 HLYSLLFGWLVERI
-393 NTVLACDPG
+393 NSTLGCDQS

-416 QSGKRSRFDHFV
+416 QTSKRSCFEHFV

-448 REEYAAEGV
+448 HEEYAAEGV
-457 DHISSAVSHTDN
+457 GHILNSVSHADN

-475 FMKPGTGLLF
+475 FMKSGTGLLF
-485 VMDRFT
+485 IMDRFT
-491 KTTKKDKGRDTKSG
+491 KTSKKDRARNAKCGQ
-505 SEGDAKLLALF
+505 EGDARLAELF
-516 NEAHAAESPSW
+516 NEVHAGTGRGKRDADQSW
-527 YAASRRA
+527 YIESRRA
-534 NEFGVRHFVRRV
+534 NEFGIRHFARTVS
-546 GYSVD
+546 YSID
-551 QFADWN
+551 QFADCN

-568 FRGVSAGDA
+568 FRGVSAGEA

-582 PFVARLFD
+582 PFVMRMFADRML
-590 DAMVVVEGHPRLESA
+590 VVEGHPRLESA

-610 QTAMPLRAPSAAQP
+610 QTAAPLQAPASSQTS
-624 PAQKKRK
+624 AQKRRK
-631 IMCAVSQYQRA
+631 IACSVSQYQRA
-642 LTQLISALDE
+642 LTQLISSLDE

-675 HVQQQLAAYGVVDI
+675 HVQRQLAAYGIVHI
-689 AHGKHAEF
+689 ARGKNAEF
-697 TASLLHADLTS
+697 TASLLHADLVS
-708 RYRVAIKKYVRTQEK
+708 RYRVAIKKYVRTKEK
-723 VTPAEVCEALRRAM
+723 ASAAELCEALRRAM
-737 GWGDCDMAIGKTK
+737 GWDDSDMAIGKTK

-755 AAWRQLEDPL
+755 VAWRQLEDPL

-774 GLHEDAVGSASPEDL
+774 GMHADAASNVSPADL
-789 QSVYEDDDAE
+789 QSVYEDDDVE
-799 LFPDGDDAV
+799 LFPDGDDGDG
-808 DDAASLLEHGAA
+808 DDAEHDADIASLLEYGAA
-820 LQAQMTA
+820 LQRHQAQA
-827 AAAAAA
+827 SA
-833 GAAPGGDRSPLGGS
+833 GGTNAPSASGS
-847 PGLSGGDD
+847 PGLGDD
-855 DKTID
+855 EKTVD
-860 DSRSGGRASRAT
+860 DSHSAGRASKAT
-872 AAGAGGD
+872 DDKGGGGLKHLAGAGQAAAK
-879 EKGEKGAHSP
+879 EE
-889 AGEVEEEDEEDED
+889 EVEEEEDE
-902 PASKMSRARRNWLV
+902 ASKMSRARRNWLI
-916 LVWLLTWWAPSPCL
+916 LVWLLTWWVPSPCL

-976 QHVHSIEEMRGHNTA
+976 QHVHTIEEMRGHSTA

-1016 YLIDNNYPGSDL
+1016 YLVDNNYPGSDL
-1028 SDKFPLQLSFICPFP
+1028 SDKFPLQLSFVCPFP

-1048 LSLSP
+1048 LALSP
-1053 KPEPYTDT
+1053 RPEPYTDT
-1061 WLHDHRFWRHPDMVQ
+1061 WLHDHRFWRHPEMVQ

-1088 IMRENYARGKIAIEP
+1088 IMREGYYRGKIATEP
-1103 QRIEMEGKGVGMP
+1103 QRVEMEGRGVGLP

-1158 LFLDDGV
+1158 MFLDDGV

-1175 DITDRWNRYFAKRPM
+1175 DITDRWNRYFAKRPI

-1201 AFYAGVVDKRKSFQC
+1201 AFYVGVVDKRKSFQC

-1294 DGMIVGSGNDRPT
+1294 DGMIVGSGNDRST

-1316 ADPDLDPE
+1316 ADADLDPE
-1324 PLSFL
+1324 PLSFH
-1329 SLGEGQKQHNMG
+1329 SLGEGLRQHNMG
-1341 KVYSGLYEAAG
+1341 KVYSGLFEAAG
-1352 HVVPYIVV
+1352 HVVPYLVV

-1384 MRFFNKV
+1384 MHFFNKV

-1417 FYEFIMMVDADTYVF
+1417 FYEFIMMIDADTYVF

-1599 LCGFCCFSMRFI
+1599 LCGFCCFSMRFV

-1632 IYQLVVSTSDTP
+1632 IYQLAVSTSDTP

-1702 NTRMVVGDGKKV
+1702 NTRMVVGDGKKA
-1714 KYVAEIEEFDPTTIP
+1714 KYVAEVEEFDPASIP

-1738 DILNNGPPKA
+1738 DILHNGVAKA
-1748 RIDDLR
+1748 RMDDLR

-1766 HMRPESAAGSVY
+1766 HMRPGSAAGSVY
-1778 GGYGYG
+1778 GVNGYGY
-1784 YHRNAA
+1784 YHNAGA
-1790 AHMQLAHA
+1790 NMQLANA
-1798 GDMAI
+1798 GDVAI
-1803 PIGDASVASMSPAS
+1803 PMGVAGGDMCGASAASLGLA
-1817 NSHAFYAPEP
+1817 NNAFYAPEP
-1827 MAFMNHPGPQMAAR
+1827 PPFMSAGPQVPVLVQGAGGYGLAR
-1841 AQPAPRFAAPDNGVP
+1841 PALESMP

-1865 EVLVQSVRRILSTV
+1865 EVLMQSVRRILSTV

-1904 NARKAFINLCIDE
+1904 SVRKSFINLCIDE
-1917 VLNERL
+1917 ALNERL

>member
-1 MHPTPYAE
+1 MDATSSDDL
-9 ARCHTRVQIP
+9 ARR
-19 ERVAMEA
+19 
-26 QPGDDVARNND
+26 ND
-37 GVSLTPEKL
+37 GVSLSTSEL
-46 AAKLEARFSAG
+46 SNRLEARMNAG
-57 PEPQTF
+57 SEPQTF
-63 TYLGSRFLVSVN
+63 TYLGSRFLISVN

-92 DDYRNTSRKRK
+92 EDYRNTSGKRK

-113 ANAYLHMRQTGLN
+113 TNAYLHMRQTGLN
-126 QSIVFSGE
+126 QSLIFSGE
-134 TGTGKSEAKRMALR
+134 TGTGKSEAKRLAVR

-153 RPHARRDTQLFDK
+153 RPHARRDTQIFDK
-166 IIEAEI
+166 IVEAEI

-178 NAKTVAHAN
+178 NAKTVSHAN
-187 ASRVGLYTE
+187 ASRVGMYTE

-201 LGRIAGAKCCDYMLD
+201 LGRIAGAKYCDYMLE
-216 RGRIA
+216 RSRVTH
-221 RVPDN
+221 VPDN
-226 ERNYHVLHYLANGA
+226 ERNYHVLHYLVQGA
-240 QSDER
+240 QSEER
-245 AAFGLT
+245 SLFGLT
-251 QGAYE
+251 QGSYE
-256 YLNRPGTIQRL
+256 YLSRPGTIQRL
-267 PGVDDAAQFQD
+267 PGVDDAAQFED
-278 LRSAMHS
+278 LRMAMHS
-285 LGLRER
+285 LGLREK
-291 YQECVF
+291 YQECIF
-297 QVLAAVLGLGNLQ
+297 QVLAAILSLGNLQ
-310 LEDQKDATVAEAA
+310 LEDQKDTTVAEAA
-323 YVRNVELLEH
+323 YVKNVELLEH
-333 VALLL
+333 IALLL
-338 GVDPAAL
+338 GVDAGNL
-345 QQAVTYHTRMI
+345 QQALTYHTRMI

-366 AQGSRARCDALAR
+366 AQGSRSRCDALSR
-379 HLYAMLFGWLVERI
+379 NLYSLVFSWVLEKI
-393 NTVLACDPG
+393 NTTLGCDQN

-416 QSGKRSRFDHFV
+416 QSQKRSHFEQFI

-434 RIHHFVNHHVFGVG
+434 RMHHFMNHHVFEVG
-448 REEYAAEGV
+448 GDEYAAEGI
-457 DHISSAVSHTDN
+457 DHVLSTVVHRDN

-475 FMKPGTGLLF
+475 FMKSGTGLLF
-485 VMDRFT
+485 VMDKFT
-491 KTTKKDKGRDTKSG
+491 KTTKKEKDSGNNSKIGTEGDTK
-505 SEGDAKLLALF
+505 LLKLF
-516 NEAHAAESPSW
+516 NEAQKTPAKSKSTNEPWFVQSKRHG
-527 YAASRRA
+527 
-534 NEFGVRHFVRRV
+534 EFGVRHFAHQVN
-546 GYSVD
+546 YSID
-551 QFADWN
+551 QFADKN
-557 TDRLGVDFYTL
+557 VDYLGVDFYTL

-577 PATTN
+577 PSTAN
-582 PFVARLFD
+582 PFIARLLD
-590 DAMVVVEGHPRLESA
+590 DRSIVVEGHPRLESA
-605 VIDAQ
+605 IIDAQ
-610 QTAMPLRAPSAAQP
+610 QSMMPLRAPFTSHVR
-624 PAQKKRK
+624 AQKKRK
-631 IMCAVSQYQRA
+631 ITCVVSQYQRA

-660 INPNDHQEAREWDRE
+660 INPNDHQEPHTWDKD
-675 HVQQQLAAYGVVDI
+675 HVQRQLAAYGIVDI
-689 AHGKHAEF
+689 ARAKSAEF
-697 TASLLHADLTS
+697 TASLLHNDVVT
-708 RYRVAIKKYVRTQEK
+708 RYNVAFKKYVRTKEK
-723 VTPAEVCEALRRAM
+723 TGAVERCQALRRAM
-737 GWGDCDMAIGKTK
+737 GWDDSDMAIGKKK

-755 AAWRQLEDPL
+755 NAWRQLEDPL
-765 RERERLLAC
+765 RERERLLVC
-774 GLHEDAVGSASPEDL
+774 GVKDDGSGGGGVAAEDL

-799 LFPDGDDAV
+799 LFNDATMAEADV
-808 DDAASLLEHGAA
+808 ASLLEYSAA
-820 LQAQMTA
+820 LQERQLNMQLAQADVMA
-827 AAAAAA
+827 
-833 GAAPGGDRSPLGGS
+833 SPQAS
-847 PGLSGGDD
+847 SGDD
-855 DKTID
+855 EKTVDDLGLDGDID
-860 DSRSGGRASRAT
+860 
-872 AAGAGGD
+872 
-879 EKGEKGAHSP
+879 KGEKGALDGAP
-889 AGEVEEEDEEDED
+889 VIEEDDD
-902 PASKMSRARRNWLV
+902 DGDAGKRMSRSRRYWLV
-916 LVWLLTWWAPSPCL
+916 LVWLLTWWVPSPLL
-930 SWCGRLRRKDQ
+930 SCCGKLRRPDQ

-953 LILFLCCVMIF
+953 LIFVCCGVIIF

-976 QHVHSIEEMRGHNTA
+976 QHVHTIEEMRGHNTA

-1002 FDIQGFNHMGVNSK
+1002 FDIQGFNHMGINSK
-1016 YLIDNNYPGSDL
+1016 YLVDNNYPGSDV
-1028 SDKFPLQLSFICPFP
+1028 SDRFPLQLSFVCPFP
-1043 DLDPR
+1043 GLDPR
-1048 LSLSP
+1048 LALSP
-1053 KPEPYTDT
+1053 KPEPYSDT
-1061 WLHDHRFWRHPDMVQ
+1061 WLHDHRFWRHPEMVG

-1088 IMRENYARGKIAIEP
+1088 IMRENYSRGKIATEP
-1103 QRIEMEGKGVGMP
+1103 QRIEMEGKGIGLP
-1116 SGMRRY
+1116 NGTRRY
-1122 WSIINNEV
+1122 WAIINNEV
-1130 FDLTDYI
+1130 FDLTEYI
-1137 QRRGAPFVVAPDD
+1137 QRRGAPFVVAPDGQN
-1150 RSNETRSR
+1150 NETTSR
-1158 LFLDDGV
+1158 MFMDDGV
-1165 HNMFQMHPGQ
+1165 HNLFQMHAGQ
-1175 DITDRWNRYFAKRPM
+1175 DITDKWNRYFAKRPT
-1190 ARRMHYQCLRG
+1190 ARRLHYQCLRG

-1251 EHDKFIICNVPC
+1251 EHDKFIVCNVPC

-1269 GLRSTLESLATLHY
+1269 SLRSTLESLATLHY
-1283 DDKRKLLFIIC
+1283 DDKRKLLFVIC

-1316 ADPDLDPE
+1316 ADPDADPE

-1329 SLGEGQKQHNMG
+1329 SLGEGMRQHNMA
-1341 KVYSGLYEAAG
+1341 KVYSGLFEAAG

-1391 HFNLPMSP
+1391 HFNLPMTP

-1445 DSKLMGICGE
+1445 DAKLMGLCGE

-1507 SNYPLLVSN
+1507 SNYPLLVAN
-1516 NMVSDYAENN
+1516 NMVNDYSENN

-1599 LCGFCCFSMRFI
+1599 LCGFCCFSMRFV

-1632 IYQLVVSTSDTP
+1632 IYQLAVSTSDTP

-1670 IGWMIVYLLALPVF
+1670 IGWMIVYLLAMPVF

-1702 NTRMVVGDGKKV
+1702 NTRMVVGDGKKT
-1714 KYVAEIEEFDPTTIP
+1714 KYVAEIEEFDPSIIP
-1729 LRKWDEYEE
+1729 LRKWEDYEQE
-1738 DILNNGPPKA
+1738 ILYSRPDNGRP
-1748 RIDDLR
+1748 DDAR
-1754 SEMSSRASMYFG
+1754 SEMSSRASMYYGG
-1766 HMRPESAAGSVY
+1766 HARPASAAGSVY
-1778 GGYGYG
+1778 GANNYGYYPHG
-1784 YHRNAA
+1784 GANMHIANSPHVNIAMSMA
-1790 AHMQLAHA
+1790 G
-1798 GDMAI
+1798 GDMA
-1803 PIGDASVASMSPAS
+1803 GDGSVAGMGISAPNHRYMSEIPA
-1817 NSHAFYAPEP
+1817 P
-1827 MAFMNHPGPQMAAR
+1827 MPVMNHAQTMGNFNMAGGGYPMGHVGLGTEMA
-1841 AQPAPRFAAPDNGVP
+1841 P

-1865 EVLVQSVRRILSTV
+1865 EVIMQSVRRIISTV
-1879 DLMLVTKKQVRQQ
+1879 DLMMVTKKQVRQQ
-1892 VAQDCNMDQDEL
+1892 VGQDCNMDQDEL
-1904 NARKAFINLCIDE
+1904 SARKSFINLCIDE

>member
-1 MHPTPYAE
+1 
-9 ARCHTRVQIP
+9 
-19 ERVAMEA
+19 ME
-26 QPGDDVARNND
+26 PSSSDDVARYND
-37 GVSLTPEKL
+37 GVSLSAEELTK
-46 AAKLEARFSAG
+46 KLEVRFSAN

-63 TYLGSRFLVSVN
+63 TYLGSRFLISVN

-92 DDYRNTSRKRK
+92 EDYRNTSEKRR
-103 GVAPHVFAVA
+103 GVAPHVFGIA

-126 QSIVFSGE
+126 QSLVFSGE
-134 TGTGKSEAKRMALR
+134 TGTGKSEAKRLAIR

-153 RPHARRDTQLFDK
+153 RPHARRDTQMFDK

-178 NAKTVAHAN
+178 NAKTTSHPN
-187 ASRVGLYTE
+187 ASRVGIYTE

-201 LGRIAGAKCCDYMLD
+201 LGRIAGAKYCDYMLD
-216 RGRIA
+216 RNRVTS
-221 RVPDN
+221 VPDN
-226 ERNYHVLHYLANGA
+226 ERNYHVFHYLVHGA

-245 AAFGLT
+245 SIFGLT
-251 QGAYE
+251 QSSYE

-267 PGVDDAAQFQD
+267 PGVDDALQFQD

-285 LGLRER
+285 LGIREK
-291 YQECVF
+291 YQECIF
-297 QVLAAVLGLGNLQ
+297 QVLSAILGLGDLQ
-310 LEDQKDATVAEAA
+310 LENQKDATVAEAA
-323 YVRNVELLEH
+323 YVKNVDQLDH

-338 GVDPAAL
+338 GVDSASL
-345 QQAVTYHTRMI
+345 QQAVTYHTKMI
-356 GRELCTVYLD
+356 GRELCTVFLD
-366 AQGSRARCDALAR
+366 AQGSRSRCDALAR
-379 HLYAMLFGWLVERI
+379 HLYSLLFSWLLEKLNSRLI
-393 NTVLACDPG
+393 CDQG

-416 QSGKRSRFDHFV
+416 QCQKRNHYEQFIY
-428 FNYANE
+428 NYANE
-434 RIHHFVNHHVFGVG
+434 RIHHFMNHHIFDVG
-448 REEYAAEGV
+448 KEEYVSEGV
-457 DHISSAVSHTDN
+457 DHILNSATHRDN

-475 FMKPGTGLLF
+475 FMKSGSGILF
-485 VMDRFT
+485 VMDKFS
-491 KTTKKDKGRDTKSG
+491 KANKKDKNGSSKSG
-505 SEGDAKLLALF
+505 DEGDAKLMELF
-516 NEAHAAESPSW
+516 DDAHQHSGRTKAGMEPW
-527 YAASRRA
+527 YSKSQRQG
-534 NEFGVRHFVRRV
+534 EFGIRHFASTVN
-546 GYSVD
+546 YSIS
-551 QFADWN
+551 QFSDN
-557 TDRLGVDFYTL
+557 NIDYLGVDFYTL
-568 FRGVSAGDA
+568 FRGISTGDS
-577 PATTN
+577 PATIN
-582 PFVARLFD
+582 PFVARMLD
-590 DAMVVVEGHPRLESA
+590 DRMIVVEGHPRLESA
-605 VIDAQ
+605 IINAQ
-610 QTAMPLRAPSAAQP
+610 QSMLPLRPPFASQPRAA
-624 PAQKKRK
+624 KKRK
-631 IMCAVSQYQRA
+631 ITCVVSQYQRA
-642 LTQLISALDE
+642 LTQLISSLDE
-652 TLPWFVHC
+652 TLPWFVYC
-660 INPNDHQEAREWDRE
+660 INPNDQQEARTWEKD
-675 HVQQQLAAYGVVDI
+675 HVQRQLASAGIVNI
-689 AHGKHAEF
+689 ARAKNVEF
-697 TASLLHADLTS
+697 TASLLHDDLAS
-708 RYRVAIKKYVRTQEK
+708 RYNVAIKKYVRTKEK
-723 VTPAEVCEALRRAM
+723 TSSVERCEALRRAM
-737 GWGDCDMAIGKTK
+737 GWDDSDMAIGKK
-750 VFLSF
+750 KAFLSF
-755 AAWRQLEDPL
+755 NAWRQLEDPL
-765 RERERLLAC
+765 RERERLLVA
-774 GLHEDAVGSASPEDL
+774 GIKAGKSSPAPAEDL
-789 QSVYEDDDAE
+789 QSVYEDDGIE
-799 LFPDGDDAV
+799 LFPEDAAQDEDDI
-808 DDAASLLEHGAA
+808 ASLLDYTAA
-820 LQAQMTA
+820 LQEHQAQIHLA
-827 AAAAAA
+827 H
-833 GAAPGGDRSPLGGS
+833 GDRQPGS
-847 PGLSGGDD
+847 RASTVGDD
-855 DKTID
+855 EKTFD
-860 DSRSGGRASRAT
+860 DAQSDHPSGKE
-872 AAGAGGD
+872 GD
-879 EKGEKGAHSP
+879 LKVDRVESP
-889 AGEVEEEDEEDED
+889 VVEEEKESENE
-902 PASKMSRARRNWLV
+902 SNKMPPSRKYWLV
-916 LVWLLTWWAPSPCL
+916 LVWLLTWWMPSPFL
-930 SWCGRLRRKDQ
+930 SCCAKLKRKDQ

-953 LILFLCCVMIF
+953 LIFICCCVIIF

-976 QHVHSIEEMRGHNTA
+976 QNVHTIEEMRGHNTA

-1002 FDIQGFNHMGVNSK
+1002 FDIQGFNHMGINSK
-1016 YLIDNNYPGSDL
+1016 YLVDNNYPGSDM
-1028 SDKFPLQLSFICPFP
+1028 SDKFPLQLSFVCPFP
-1043 DLDPR
+1043 GLDPR
-1048 LSLSP
+1048 LALSP
-1053 KPEPYTDT
+1053 KPGPYTEA
-1061 WLHDHRFWRHPDMVQ
+1061 WLHDHRFWRHPEMVE

-1088 IMRENYARGKIAIEP
+1088 IMRDNYYRGKIATEP
-1103 QRIEMEGKGVGMP
+1103 QRVEMEGKGIGLP

-1122 WSIINNEV
+1122 WAIINNEV
-1130 FDLTDYI
+1130 FDLSEYI

-1150 RSNETRSR
+1150 RGNETSSR
-1158 LFLDDGV
+1158 MFLDDGV

-1175 DITDRWNRYFAKRPM
+1175 DITDMWNRYFAKRPV
-1190 ARRMHYQCLRG
+1190 ARRLHYQCLRG
-1201 AFYAGVVDKRKSFQC
+1201 AFYVGVVDKRKSFQC

-1263 YTEGDE
+1263 YTEGEE
-1269 GLRSTLESLATLHY
+1269 GLQSTLESLATLHY
-1283 DDKRKLLFIIC
+1283 DDKRKLMFVIC
-1294 DGMIVGSGNDRPT
+1294 DGMIVGAGNDRPT

-1316 ADPDLDPE
+1316 SDPDIDPE

-1329 SLGEGQKQHNMG
+1329 SLGEGTKQHNMG
-1341 KVYSGLYEAAG
+1341 KVYSGLFEAAG
-1352 HVVPYIVV
+1352 HVVPYVVV
-1360 VKCGTPRERTRQ
+1360 VKCGTPRERMRQ

-1384 MRFFNKV
+1384 MRFFNNV

-1516 NMVSDYAENN
+1516 NIVKDYSENN

-1563 QCRTNAP
+1563 QCKTNAP

-1632 IYQLVVSTSDTP
+1632 IYQLAVSTSDTP

-1670 IGWMIVYLLALPVF
+1670 IGWMIVYLLAMPVF

-1702 NTRMVVGDGKKV
+1702 NTRMVVGDGKKAR
-1714 KYVAEIEEFDPTTIP
+1714 YVAEVEAFDPATIP
-1729 LRKWDEYEE
+1729 LRKWDDYEQE
-1738 DILNNGPPKA
+1738 IMCGGQEKA
-1748 RIDDLR
+1748 HMDDMR

-1766 HMRPESAAGSVY
+1766 QPRPGSAAGSLY
-1778 GGYGYG
+1778 GAGNYG
-1784 YHRNAA
+1784 YHQGAGANMQI
-1790 AHMQLAHA
+1790 AHSPHVNIPMSMAGCDIPCDGPVTGIGLSGSPRYNNNNMPDIPGHMGQQMPMPLMPPHA
-1798 GDMAI
+1798 IHGAGTD
-1803 PIGDASVASMSPAS
+1803 G
-1817 NSHAFYAPEP
+1817 
-1827 MAFMNHPGPQMAAR
+1827 GPL
-1841 AQPAPRFAAPDNGVP
+1841 

-1865 EVLVQSVRRILSTV
+1865 EVLMQSVRRILGTV

-1892 VAQDCNMDQDEL
+1892 VAQDCNMDQEEL

-1917 VLNERL
+1917 VLSERL